1 MTAQEKVKQWR
12 KDHGLT
18 VEQMARQLHI
28 SEMLMT
34 IIEDGGTTHPQAAER
49 FQNLC
54 GLTDLE
60 TEELVPVH
68 LRPHGGDYDPERFL
82 APEDIAERRQKNG

>member
-12 KDHGLT
+12 KDHALT

-34 IIEDGGTTHPQAAER
+34 II
-49 FQNLC
+49 
-54 GLTDLE
+54 
-60 TEELVPVH
+60 LVPVH
-68 LRPHGGDYDPERFL
+68 LRPHGGDYDPDRYV
-82 APEDIAERRQKNG
+82 APADIAERRSKQ

>member
-12 KDHGLT
+12 KDHALT

-34 IIEDGGTTHPQAAER
+34 IITATLHPR
-49 FQNLC
+49 
-54 GLTDLE
+54 T
-60 TEELVPVH
+60 
-68 LRPHGGDYDPERFL
+68 LRSD
-82 APEDIAERRQKNG
+82 AVSNKTN

>member
-12 KDHGLT
+12 KDHALT

-34 IIEDGGTTHPQAAER
+34 IIEDGGTTHPQVAER
-49 FQNLC
+49 F
-54 GLTDLE
+54 
-60 TEELVPVH
+60 
-68 LRPHGGDYDPERFL
+68 
-82 APEDIAERRQKNG
+82 